1 MQRSATAQGLVSVD
15 PERITETATIPLTK
29 TSVSKHQIGIPSP
42 SLGSGTNLAKTGQT
56 LTLPLMGDRLAEPSV
71 PDIGVGEEMRN
82 MVLRLAARALNPG
95 QGIGW

>member
-15 PERITETATIPLTK
+15 PESTTETATNPLTR
-29 TSVSKHQIGIPSP
+29 TSATKHQIGIPSP
-42 SLGSGTNLAKTGQT
+42 TLGSGTNLVKPDQT
-56 LTLPLMGDRLAEPSV
+56 LTLPRMGDRVAEPSV